1 MLTDGRE
8 LVARVARDPDT
19 ALSALTE
26 KFGPMVFDYCAAVL
40 ADPELAG
47 DAAAGTLLAATQR
60 ISELSDPQEL
70 DAWLCSLA
78 RGECL
83 LLLQTMPERTRNG
96 SDDDG
101 SAVAESSADVALVRS
116 ALASL
121 SAGDRGVLTLARGS
135 GFAVAEIAAI
145 MGVTQAN
152 ARARLDRA
160 NENLSQAVETQLL
173 QSDPPGSCT
182 GLDALLADA
191 VGAPPVGLRRLVTA
205 HIADC
210 PSCEQ
215 RVADVRWLYA
225 DAESR
230 PAAFGSGVDAV
241 AAIQS
246 RLSGAAQPT
255 PQRERRRA

>member
-8 LVARVARDPDT
+8 LVARVARDSDT

-26 KFGPMVFDYCAAVL
+26 KFGQMVFDYCAAVL

-47 DAAAGTLLAATQR
+47 DAAAGTLMAATQR

-83 LLLQTMPERTRNG
+83 LLLQTTPERTRNG
-96 SDDDG
+96 SDAG

-191 VGAPPVGLRRLVTA
+191 VGAPPAGMRRLVTA

-246 RLSGAAQPT
+246 RLSGAVQPT